1 MVITMGIDVTGL
13 GAIFDLGTSIINK
26 IFPDADARDKAKLA
40 MLELQQQGEFKE
52 LELTYKNATEQI
64 AVNTEEAKS
73 QSLFVAGWRPAAG
86 WVCVM
91 GLLYSVFIRP
101 MISWLA
107 TIASFSAVPPVI
119 DNVMLMQLLFGMLGL
134 GALRTAERLKGKA

>member
-1 MVITMGIDVTGL
+1 MGLDITGL
-13 GAIFDLGTSIINK
+13 GAIFDFGSKVIDK

-40 MLELQQQGEFKE
+40 MLQMQQQGDFKE
-52 LELTYKNATEQI
+52 LELQYKNATEQI
-64 AVNTEEAKS
+64 AVNVEEAKS
-73 QSLFVAGWRPAAG
+73 ASLFVAGWRPAAG
-86 WVCVM
+86 WVCVL

-107 TIASFSAVPPVI
+107 TIASFNAVPPVI

-134 GALRTAERLKGKA
+134 GALRSYDKKNDKPGCK